1 MSSNESFDV
10 VVLGSGIGGL
20 SAALAAYEFGL
31 RTVLIEKSD
40 RLGGGT
46 TNSYGLIWVGG
57 NHLQLAAGLKDDRKN
72 IVDYLRFLG
81 GGEANEDRLLAYVD
95 HAPGAIKQFTDWGV
109 SLRLVKGVTDH
120 YFGMAPGASTEG
132 RTLEANLISGH
143 DLGPW
148 KDRIEMPDDV
158 PTYVTAEEQVTWGG
172 MNKFCEW
179 DQNVVQERLARD
191 MRGKGV
197 GLVCHFVKALQAR
210 TVPIR
215 TGQRVARLA
224 FNGKRVTGVEM
235 AGGGSIEARKAVV
248 LATGGYDWNVGMAK
262 QFEGF
267 PEVVSIGPRSLTGD
281 GIVLAA
287 EIGAPIHRIQ
297 NSLYVMLGF
306 TIPSEDPAKPPV
318 SCRAGIVELFSP
330 HTMIVNRFGKRF
342 ADESFFQG
350 IVPSLRQFDTLRHE
364 YVNLPCFLIFDR
376 QYLEKFSFGG
386 RPAGAPVPSTVPRA
400 DSLVELAGKLG
411 IDAGPFLETVER
423 FNGFARTGI
432 DQDFHRGELK
442 WRLAAAKDKNAR
454 NPALGTI
461 ERGPFYG
468 VKLLPSIGGS
478 AGLLTNRHAQV
489 MHLRERPIPG
499 LYATGIVAV
508 RDEGGVGYQAGAT
521 LAAAMTFSYLA
532 IQHMT
537 RQ

>member
-31 RTVLIEKSD
+31 KTVLIEKSD

-179 DQNVVQERLARD
+179 DQNVVQVRLARD

-197 GLVCHFVKALQAR
+197 GLVCHFVKALHAR

-376 QYLEKFSFGG
+376 QYLDKFSFGG

-411 IDAGPFLETVER
+411 IDAGPFPETVER

-532 IQHMT
+532 VQHMT